1 MAVITIREA
10 ISRGLREALESD
22 DRVFIMGEDVGD
34 YQGAYGVTSGL
45 LEKYGAERIR
55 DSPISEEAIVGSGVG
70 AALAGLRP
78 IVEIMT
84 VNFTLLAMDQIV
96 NAAAKLRYMSNGQ
109 FSVPMVIRTVTG
121 GGGQLGST
129 HSQSLEGW
137 YASVPGL
144 KVAVPSN
151 PYDALGLLR
160 SAIGDPNPVLFFE
173 HALRYNV
180 TGEVP
185 DDYYQVP
192 LGSAIVRRS
201 GADIT
206 IIGYSG
212 MVLIMDQVSELLARQ
227 GKEVEVIDLRS
238 LNPLDMQTVIDSCKK
253 TGRAVTVEE
262 SWRTGG
268 FTGEIASVIHEEAFD
283 YLDGPVLRIGGA
295 DVPSPYS
302 SELEAATI
310 PNAELIIRSI
320 EKQFRF

>member
-1 MAVITIREA
+1 MAVITIRQA
-10 ISRGLREALESD
+10 VSRGLREALESD
-22 DRVFIMGEDVGD
+22 DRVFIMGEDVGI
-34 YQGAYGVTSGL
+34 YQGAYGITRGF
-45 LEKYGAERIR
+45 LEKYGPERIV
-55 DSPISEEAIVGSGVG
+55 DTPISEETVVGSGVG

-84 VNFTLLAMDQIV
+84 INFTLLAMDQIV
-96 NAAAKLRYMSNGQ
+96 NAAAKLQYMSNGQ

-137 YASVPGL
+137 FASVPGL

-160 SAIGDPNPVLFFE
+160 SAIDDPNPVIFAE
-173 HALRYNV
+173 HAMLYNV
-180 TGEVP
+180 KGEVP

-201 GADIT
+201 GTDIT

-212 MVLIMDQVSELLARQ
+212 MVRIMDQVSELLARQ
-227 GKEVEVIDLRS
+227 GKEVEVVDLRS
-238 LNPLDMQTVIDSCKK
+238 LNPLDIQTVIDSCKK
-253 TGRAVTVEE
+253 TGRAVAVEE

-295 DVPSPYS
+295 DVPSPYNS
-302 SELEAATI
+302 GLEAAAI
-310 PNAELIIRSI
+310 PDAELIVRSI